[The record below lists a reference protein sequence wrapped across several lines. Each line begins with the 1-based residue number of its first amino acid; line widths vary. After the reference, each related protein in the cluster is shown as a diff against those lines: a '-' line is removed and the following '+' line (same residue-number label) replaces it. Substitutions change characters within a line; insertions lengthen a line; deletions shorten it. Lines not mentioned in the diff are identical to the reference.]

1 MSVHPSMYLYTYL
14 ENLIY
19 VLKAEIQSF
28 LLSDYLFSSPIVDF
42 HPIYLINQLCRS
54 RISKVLPISCIFE
67 FLTPQTPFY
76 TIIHLCSTDFLKNC
90 IQIHK
95 VQVKLIKST
104 EKKKK
109 KEKRFHCAMVSEFGL
124 SLSLSFFL
132 FFFFFFFFWWIRIF
146 VLQRMLGIRGKK
158 KGQKPFEKGI
168 EDAETILLSVRGSFG

>member
-67 FLTPQTPFY
+67 FLTPQIPFY

-124 SLSLSFFL
+124 SLSLSLFS
-132 FFFFFFFFWWIRIF
+132 FFFFFFFLGGFAYLFYRECLALEEKKR
-146 VLQRMLGIRGKK
+146 VKSLLRREQRTQR
-158 KGQKPFEKGI
+158 Q
-168 EDAETILLSVRGSFG
+168 SC

>member
-67 FLTPQTPFY
+67 FLTPQIPFY

-124 SLSLSFFL
+124 SLSLSL
-132 FFFFFFFFWWIRIF
+132 FSFFFFFFFWVDSHICFTENAWH
-146 VLQRMLGIRGKK
+146 QRKK
-158 KGQKPFEKGI
+158 KGSKAF
-168 EDAETILLSVRGSFG
+168 

>member
-67 FLTPQTPFY
+67 FLTPQIPFY

-124 SLSLSFFL
+124 SLSLSL
-132 FFFFFFFFWWIRIF
+132 FFFFGGFAYLFYRECLALEEKKR
-146 VLQRMLGIRGKK
+146 VKSLLRREQRTQR
-158 KGQKPFEKGI
+158 Q
-168 EDAETILLSVRGSFG
+168 SC

>member
-1 MSVHPSMYLYTYL
+1 M
-14 ENLIY
+14 
-19 VLKAEIQSF
+19 
-28 LLSDYLFSSPIVDF
+28 
-42 HPIYLINQLCRS
+42 CRS

-67 FLTPQTPFY
+67 FLTPQIPFY

-124 SLSLSFFL
+124 SLSLSL
-132 FFFFFFFFWWIRIF
+132 FFFWWIRIF

-168 EDAETILLSVRGSFG
+168 EDAETILLSVRGSFGWRVLDFLCSWCC